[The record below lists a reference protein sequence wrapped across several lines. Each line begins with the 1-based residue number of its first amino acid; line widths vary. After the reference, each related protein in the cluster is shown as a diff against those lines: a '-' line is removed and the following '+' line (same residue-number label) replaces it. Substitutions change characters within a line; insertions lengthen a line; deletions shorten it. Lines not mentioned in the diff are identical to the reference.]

1 MHSQRRLIDS
11 GETSWL
17 HRAAA
22 AVAPTAPPC
31 PGTTWK
37 NRSRGGVSCGLK
49 RAPPVIGAST
59 RARLSSGTHHPDADV
74 VSEDLQGDREV
85 PVVER
90 NSIARAKW
98 PAGKIAPRERGAATA
113 RLMRT
118 GSAIR
123 QASQEGYLLRRSVGE
138 TRIRQKF
145 WRSDWTVR
153 GPSIS
158 GLCTLERDE
167 ITRIDTR
174 FFFNFWNNQPSNG
187 HLTSQSSHLVH

>member
-1 MHSQRRLIDS
+1 MRSQRRLIDS
-11 GETSWL
+11 GEISWL

-22 AVAPTAPPC
+22 ASSPTAPPC

-49 RAPPVIGAST
+49 HMVPMIGAST
-59 RARLSSGTHHPDADV
+59 RARLSSGTHHPDADN

-145 WRSDWTVR
+145 FRSDWTVR
-153 GPSIS
+153 GSS
-158 GLCTLERDE
+158 GMALLV
-167 ITRIDTR
+167 
-174 FFFNFWNNQPSNG
+174 QPFPACCCSR
-187 HLTSQSSHLVH
+187 

>member
-1 MHSQRRLIDS
+1 MRLQRRLIDS

-17 HRAAA
+17 RRAAA

-145 WRSDWTVR
+145 SRSDWTVR
-153 GPSIS
+153 GSTTCHTIHRFLRTRKKE
-158 GLCTLERDE
+158 GFILEHILSR
-167 ITRIDTR
+167 
-174 FFFNFWNNQPSNG
+174 
-187 HLTSQSSHLVH
+187 V

>member
-1 MHSQRRLIDS
+1 MRLQRRLIDS

-17 HRAAA
+17 RRAAA

-37 NRSRGGVSCGLK
+37 SRSRGGVSCGLK
-49 RAPPVIGAST
+49 RAPPVLGAST

-98 PAGKIAPRERGAATA
+98 PAGKIAPRERGAAAA

-123 QASQEGYLLRRSVGE
+123 QASQEGLPAPALGPRREFTKKSAALTDRAGVYCCFSV
-138 TRIRQKF
+138 F
-145 WRSDWTVR
+145 S
-153 GPSIS
+153 
-158 GLCTLERDE
+158 TLVE
-167 ITRIDTR
+167 
-174 FFFNFWNNQPSNG
+174 Q
-187 HLTSQSSHLVH
+187 